1 MHALPNYLLFALM
14 ITAIAARTT
23 AMPSGEEVI
32 P

>member
-1 MHALPNYLLFALM
+1 MHALPKYLLFALI

-23 AMPSGEEVI
+23 AMPSGKETI